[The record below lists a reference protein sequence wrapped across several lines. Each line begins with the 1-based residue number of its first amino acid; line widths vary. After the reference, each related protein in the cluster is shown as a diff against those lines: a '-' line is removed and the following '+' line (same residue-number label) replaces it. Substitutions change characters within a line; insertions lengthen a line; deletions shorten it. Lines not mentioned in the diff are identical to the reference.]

1 MVNTISTSVIGEV
14 GVKPGAAV
22 YILYVNECLNQ
33 PITSSP
39 FAAKASHIPLVI
51 NRRIP
56 LKELEATVSWWFAVR
71 ERGKKEER
79 TKRRREKKGG
89 GEMGVKINREKE
101 GGQTD
106 S

>member
-39 FAAKASHIPLVI
+39 FAATASRIPLVI
-51 NRRIP
+51 NRCIP
-56 LKELEATVSWWFAVR
+56 LKELEATVSRWFAAR
-71 ERGKKEER
+71 ERGKKNREQSGEE
-79 TKRRREKKGG
+79 EKKVGGG
-89 GEMGVKINREKE
+89 GEDK
-101 GGQTD
+101 
-106 S
+106 